1 MRLTKVFTIVIL
13 FFPLISFSQ
22 EKELNS
28 QRLSDRSIDSIA
40 VNSGGNIYLMKKNI
54 IEKQKT
60 HFKSIKNKIDK
71 ELISFKLKNSTVLVV
86 DNPNGTATFTVVH
99 AYGKVYM
106 I

>member
-40 VNSGGNIYLMKKNI
+40 VYSGGNIYLMKKNI
-54 IEKQKT
+54 IEKKT